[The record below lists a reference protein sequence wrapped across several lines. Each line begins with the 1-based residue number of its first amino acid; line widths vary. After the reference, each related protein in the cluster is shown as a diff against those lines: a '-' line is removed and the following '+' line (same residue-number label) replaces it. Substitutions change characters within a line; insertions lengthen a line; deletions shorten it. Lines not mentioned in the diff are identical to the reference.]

1 MDTAYGGLCR
11 LLDEVRS
18 EVIYL
23 RRSTAHP
30 RPFRCAPML
39 ATDLL
44 TRVSL
49 FHALAP
55 EDLEHVAEAA
65 EPLDYQP
72 GQNIVE
78 VGDAGTSLF
87 IVVDGTV
94 QVLYPSRSH
103 EVELALLGPGDF
115 FGEMALLNAKPRS
128 ATVRAL
134 TQVRT
139 LKLEQRAFQ
148 RLVHASPSVAIHIME
163 ILSLRIRTADEQ
175 IGGLSDQAQRDSLT
189 KLLNRR
195 ALQERLAEECDR
207 HRRYG
212 SAFSLILIDP
222 DRFGEINEMFG
233 QSVGDAVLAWI
244 ARLLSE
250 HTRESDVAFRVGGE
264 EFALLCPSTVGHA
277 ARFVAQRMVELVGQA
292 RPPVSFD
299 LRVTVSAS
307 VAICPTHGLR
317 PDDLLQNA
325 EKALV
330 QSKADGRNRV
340 VAPAEP

>member
-1 MDTAYGGLCR
+1 M
-11 LLDEVRS
+11 
-18 EVIYL
+18 
-23 RRSTAHP
+23 STA
-30 RPFRCAPML
+30 
-39 ATDLL
+39 DLL

-55 EDLEHVAEAA
+55 EDLNHVAEAVQSLEFEA
-65 EPLDYQP
+65 

-94 QVLYPSRSH
+94 QVLYPGRNL

-128 ATVRAL
+128 ATVRAQ
-134 TQVRT
+134 TKVRA
-139 LKLEQRAFQ
+139 LELEKEAFQ
-148 RLVHASPSVAIHIME
+148 RLVHASPSVAIQILE
-163 ILSLRIRTADEQ
+163 ILSLRVRSADEQ

-212 SAFSLILIDP
+212 TAFSLILIDP
-222 DRFGEINEMFG
+222 DRFRDINEMFG
-233 QSVGDAVLAWI
+233 QGVGDATLAWI
-244 ARLLSE
+244 ARLLTE
-250 HTRESDVAFRVGGE
+250 HTRESDVAFRVGADA
-264 EFALLCPSTVGHA
+264 FALLCPSTVGHA
-277 ARFVAQRMVELVGQA
+277 ARYVAQRMVELVGQA

-330 QSKADGRNRV
+330 QAKSDGRNRV
-340 VAPAEP
+340 HSPVEPGG